1 MATGTDTGD
10 APASG
15 QGLAPVRLGVLGCAS
30 IAWRR
35 MLPALA
41 ARPELELVAV
51 ASREL
56 SKAAQFTDEFG
67 GEAVQGYEQLLARD
81 DVEAVYVPLPIMLH
95 AEWVERALRAGKHVL
110 CEKPLTRGLADAE
123 RLVKLA
129 DELGL
134 TLMESLM
141 FVRHSQHTAVREL
154 LDSGTIGEL
163 RSLTAEFAFPP
174 KPAGDMR
181 YDAVSGGAL
190 AEIGVYPF
198 ATALLHLGDDLRV
211 LGAAVRR
218 DAKGDVDLS
227 GAALLTTPDG
237 TTAHLTW
244 GMEHAYRSVYELWG
258 SAGRIVVEWA
268 YTPPS
273 THPPVIRV
281 ETQDRQE
288 RRTLPPDDQF
298 GNVLAAFARAV
309 RTGEDNGLQG
319 EEILRLAALMDK
331 AGAHAVALPG
341 GDGE

>member
-1 MATGTDTGD
+1 MARDD

-15 QGLAPVRLGVLGCAS
+15 QNLAPVRVGVLGCAS
-30 IAWRR
+30 IARRR

-41 ARPELELVAV
+41 AQPELKLVAI

-56 SKAAQFTDEFG
+56 TKARGFTDEFG
-67 GEAVQGYEQLLARD
+67 GEAVAGYEQLLARD
-81 DVEAVYVPLPIMLH
+81 DIEAVYVPLPVMLH

-110 CEKPLTRGLADAE
+110 CEKPLTHNLADAE

-129 DELGL
+129 EELGL
-134 TLMESLM
+134 ALMESLM
-141 FVRHSQHTAVREL
+141 FVRHSQHAAVREAV
-154 LDSGTIGEL
+154 DAGAIGEV

-174 KPAGDMR
+174 KPPGDMR
-181 YDAVSGGAL
+181 YNPVSGGAL
-190 AEIGVYPF
+190 VEIGVYPF
-198 ATALLHLGDDLRV
+198 ATALLHLGDQLRV
-211 LGAAVRR
+211 LGAVVRR
-218 DAKGDVDLS
+218 DEQLDIDLS
-227 GAALLTTPDG
+227 GVALLSTPDG

-258 SAGRIVVEWA
+258 TTGRIVVEWA

-273 THPPVIRV
+273 THAPVIRI
-281 ETQDRQE
+281 ETQDRLE

-319 EEILRLAALMDK
+319 EEILRLAALMEK